1 MERMIVYPNLL
12 WALGFGTELM
22 NTQKKT

>member
-1 MERMIVYPNLL
+1 VYPNLL